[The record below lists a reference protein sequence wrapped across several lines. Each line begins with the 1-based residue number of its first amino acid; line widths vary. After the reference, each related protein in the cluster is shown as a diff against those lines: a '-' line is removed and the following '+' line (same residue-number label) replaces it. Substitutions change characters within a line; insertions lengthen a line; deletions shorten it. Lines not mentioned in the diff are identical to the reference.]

1 MSGGI
6 LQSDLLYNAATIALI
21 GRASSDA
28 QFEIGMV
35 RRTHDCSRR
44 RWRLLTSK
52 FGRRLTRFT
61 LVSCLTVFAGC
72 SITSKETQLPP
83 LVRAERQLAR
93 TEKISFDP
101 QEKAAE
107 LLSVARIAAD
117 EISDPAATTKTNRE
131 EPIRIYNRAAADLA
145 AELPQLAHGQNV
157 LQSLTVQNHLTG
169 EIYRI
174 HLSSFE
180 RGEYAASYFQKLI
193 EARKLK
199 ALRHEPVAIRGGV
212 GGTLVGVHQS
222 VPLGSPPPAFEPTD
236 GYRVPVTSI
245 IDFGRRRLKEPVD
258 ARLRLIDPRRRDAV
272 KIGNE
277 RFRLAANFS
286 APLLAFG
293 RVNELWLG
301 FINMIRGENMRGTPG
316 LLLPEGY
323 DLDHV
328 PVIFVHGLL
337 SSSIFW
343 RNTALALLQDPKIRR
358 RYQFWVYSYPTGN
371 PISDSALRLRE
382 DLALAQERFGI
393 KRGIVLIGYSLGGVV
408 CQMQVTNS
416 GRTIWNESFGPR
428 AQELYSQIPND
439 SRVRRSLIFQAD
451 PAVSRVIFVATPHRG
466 TSLVQGWIGA
476 ITIWLI
482 RLPSNLLDEIPEA
495 LARAFNSRGQ
505 RAEVPRTLLP
515 TSIEELSPKS
525 PLLRALD
532 QLPIRAPHHSIIG
545 DRGRGDSPNSSD
557 GIVPYSST
565 HLASAE
571 SEKIVPTGHQPLVD
585 PRSVEEIRRILLL
598 NLRIL
603 DHQRQLQE

>member
-1 MSGGI
+1 M
-6 LQSDLLYNAATIALI
+6 LTF
-21 GRASSDA
+21 RSS
-28 QFEIGMV
+28 I
-35 RRTHDCSRR
+35 R
-44 RWRLLTSK
+44 RWRLLASK
-52 FGRRLTRFT
+52 FGRRPTGFT
-61 LVSCLTVFAGC
+61 LVSCLTVLAGC

-83 LVRAERQLAR
+83 VIRAERQLAR
-93 TEKISFDP
+93 TEKISSDP

-107 LLSVARIAAD
+107 LLSVARFAAG
-117 EISDPAATTKTNRE
+117 EITDPAATTKANAE
-131 EPIRIYNRAAADLA
+131 GPIGIYNRAAADIA
-145 AELPQLAHGQNV
+145 AELPQLARGRNV
-157 LQSLTVQNHLTG
+157 FQSLTVQNRLTG

-174 HLSSFE
+174 HFSSSE
-180 RGEYAASYFQKLI
+180 RGEYAASYFQNLIDAHKLR
-193 EARKLK
+193 AHRN
-199 ALRHEPVAIRGGV
+199 EPVAIRGGV
-212 GGTLVGVHQS
+212 GGTLVGVHRS
-222 VPLGSPPPAFEPTD
+222 VPPGSPPPAFEPAD

-245 IDFGRRRLKEPVD
+245 IDFGRSRPTEPVD
-258 ARLRLIDPRRRDAV
+258 ARLRLIDPRQQDAV

-286 APLLAFG
+286 APALAFG
-293 RVNELWLG
+293 RVIEIWRG
-301 FINMIRGENMRGTPG
+301 FVNMIRGENMQGTPG

-323 DLDHV
+323 VLNHV

-337 SSSIFW
+337 ASPFAW
-343 RNTALALLQDPKIRR
+343 RDTAVTLLQDPEIRR
-358 RYQFWVYSYPTGN
+358 RYQFWVFSYPTGN
-371 PISDSALRLRE
+371 PISYSALQLRE
-382 DLALAQERFGI
+382 DLALARERFGI
-393 KRGIVLIGYSLGGVV
+393 KRGIVLIGYSMGGNV

-416 GRTIWNESFGPR
+416 GRTIWNESFGSR

-439 SRVRRSLIFQAD
+439 SRVKRALIFRAD
-451 PAVSRVIFVATPHRG
+451 PAVNRVIFVATPHRG
-466 TSLVQGWIGA
+466 TGLVQGWIGA

-495 LARAFNSRGQ
+495 MARVFKSQSQ

-532 QLPIRAPHHSIIG
+532 QLPIRATHHSIIG

-585 PRSVEEIRRILLL
+585 PRAVEEIRRILLL
-598 NLRIL
+598 NLRIREHRRPPVASYRL
-603 DHQRQLQE
+603 PVAGWRFEKTGNR